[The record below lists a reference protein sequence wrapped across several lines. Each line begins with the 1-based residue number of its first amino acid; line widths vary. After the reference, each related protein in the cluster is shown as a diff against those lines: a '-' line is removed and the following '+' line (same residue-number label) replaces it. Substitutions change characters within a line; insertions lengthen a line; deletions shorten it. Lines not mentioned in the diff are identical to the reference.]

1 MCQQLC
7 GKKVKVSVAMVASG
21 ILFPLLVW
29 GGYALLPFDPPLV
42 LGTPLRVVY
51 TLRCSFFATIPIVL
65 GETRSGA
72 PKQSAVGTTGLITAA
87 PPPLPQVWWFWAEPG
102 CVTAP

>member
-1 MCQQLC
+1 
-7 GKKVKVSVAMVASG
+7 MVASG

-42 LGTPLRVVY
+42 LGTPFRVVY

-65 GETRSGA
+65 GETCLRA
-72 PKQSAVGTTGLITAA
+72 LMQSAVGNTGVNTAA
-87 PPPLPQVWWFWAEPG
+87 LDPPQVWLFWAEPG
-102 CVTAP
+102 YVTAP

>member
-1 MCQQLC
+1 
-7 GKKVKVSVAMVASG
+7 MVASG
-21 ILFPLLVW
+21 VLFPLLVW

-42 LGTPLRVVY
+42 LGTPFRVVY

-72 PKQSAVGTTGLITAA
+72 LTRSAVGTTGVITAA
-87 PPPLPQVWWFWAEPG
+87 PPPFPQVWWFWAEPG